1 MIYCIAELTRVLSQ
15 ETEKFL
21 KSKKYQRT
29 EPARRKAGILA
40 EIFCRLVIHESANI
54 KAKMCNSLVFC
65 LPIPLDTNAFSAT
78 SGWKDFDKNRSKFTY
93 F

>member
-21 KSKKYQRT
+21 KSKEYQRT

-54 KAKMCNSLVFC
+54 
-65 LPIPLDTNAFSAT
+65 
-78 SGWKDFDKNRSKFTY
+78 
-93 F
+93 

>member
-78 SGWKDFDKNRSKFTY
+78 SG
-93 F
+93 